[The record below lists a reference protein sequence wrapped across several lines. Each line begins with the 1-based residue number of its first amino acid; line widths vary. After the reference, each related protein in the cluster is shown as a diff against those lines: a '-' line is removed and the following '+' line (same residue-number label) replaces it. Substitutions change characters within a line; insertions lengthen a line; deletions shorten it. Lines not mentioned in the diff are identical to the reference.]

1 MEGPKMLVI
10 GCSIWQCVWLPDLVL
25 IDCHG
30 RYGVKNQQCFFF
42 TAVRS
47 WGDKCCSDRP
57 GQFCPKI
64 HRLMAQDLWVHGNLG
79 EETAYHSEA
88 DEISLN
94 TAVGISWS
102 FNIAIF
108 FFTVSSISP
117 YCSYLCYSSH
127 MFITFSSPC
136 FPHSYRIPYFL
147 MSCIPHMISYIPL
160 SILIFPFST
169 RYFK

>member
-1 MEGPKMLVI
+1 MTVCMIAGSRFDRLPWKI
-10 GCSIWQCVWLPDLVL
+10 WRQKSIV
-25 IDCHG
+25 
-30 RYGVKNQQCFFF
+30 FFF
-42 TAVRS
+42 TAVSS

-108 FFTVSSISP
+108 FHSVIDISILFILVLFFSHVHHVFFPMFSSFIPYTVF
-117 YCSYLCYSSH
+117 CHVMYSSYDL
-127 MFITFSSPC
+127 IYTFV
-136 FPHSYRIPYFL
+136 YFD
-147 MSCIPHMISYIPL
+147 
-160 SILIFPFST
+160 FPF
-169 RYFK
+169 FN